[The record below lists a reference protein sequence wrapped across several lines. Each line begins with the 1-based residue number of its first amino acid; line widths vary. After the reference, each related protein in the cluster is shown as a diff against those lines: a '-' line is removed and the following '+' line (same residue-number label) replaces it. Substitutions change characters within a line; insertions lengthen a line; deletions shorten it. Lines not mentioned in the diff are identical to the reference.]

1 MQLEDLAEGLPVRF
15 TFDGEAMEGDLTD
28 IDGGQ
33 GTAIVCVESED
44 GEEPEFFE
52 VDVEDITEAR
62 KSAWD
67 RLVESDPEL
76 AGEILEEELTAML
89 GPEDPR
95 ELLETSID
103 LIERR
108 MGALRT
114 KAPRRAQLM
123 TGKLK
128 KRRPNAERL
137 SAFMRSQRGRR
148 GRRNWGPNPLRGAG
162 SGRRS
167 HNGRR

>member
-1 MQLEDLAEGLPVRF
+1 MQLEELAEGLDVRF
-15 TFDGEAMEGDLTD
+15 TFDDEAMEGALTD
-28 IDGGQ
+28 LDEDA
-33 GTAIVCVESED
+33 GTAIICVED
-44 GEEPEFFE
+44 AGEPEFFE

-67 RLVESDPEL
+67 RLVESDPDL

-89 GPEDPR
+89 APEDPR
-95 ELLETSID
+95 ELLETSLA

-114 KAPRRAQLM
+114 KAPNRAKLM

-128 KRRPNAERL
+128 KRRPNAERM
-137 SAFMRSQRGRR
+137 SAFMRSQKGRR